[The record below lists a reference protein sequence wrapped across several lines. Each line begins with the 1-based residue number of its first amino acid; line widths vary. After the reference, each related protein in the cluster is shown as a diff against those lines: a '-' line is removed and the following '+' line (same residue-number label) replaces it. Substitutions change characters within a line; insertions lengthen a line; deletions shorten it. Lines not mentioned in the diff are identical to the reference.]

1 VSHIFVKATSKFL
14 KDIKKLLNA
23 EELEE
28 LYDYLSENPTAG
40 VVIKS
45 TGGVRKLRWSVKS
58 LNKGK
63 SGGLRILYHY
73 SNNILVILLG
83 AFSKSEAQN
92 ISEAEKNTLKKILP
106 NLIEQLM
113 EDL

>member
-1 VSHIFVKATSKFL
+1 VNHIVVKATAKFL
-14 KDIKKLLNA
+14 KDTKKLLTA

-28 LYDYLSENPTAG
+28 LYDYLSQNPIAG
-40 VVIKS
+40 PIIQA
-45 TGGVRKLRWSVKS
+45 TGGVRKLRWSAKS
-58 LNKGK
+58 SGRGK

-83 AFSKSEAQN
+83 AFSKSEAEN
-92 ISEAEKNTLKKILP
+92 ITEAEKNTLKKILP
-106 NLIEQLM
+106 TLIEQFM